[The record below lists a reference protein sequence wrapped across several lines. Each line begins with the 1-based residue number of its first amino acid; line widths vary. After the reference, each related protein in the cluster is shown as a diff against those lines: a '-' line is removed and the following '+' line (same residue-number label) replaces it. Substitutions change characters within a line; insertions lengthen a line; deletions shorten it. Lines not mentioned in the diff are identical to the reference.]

1 MLLLRLM
8 PAIVRAHLEASLS
21 HGNCRSQQ
29 HNSNIIYWSFSEA
42 NMKAGDGTCRV
53 AKIRKRSFKNFSE
66 NSYVIAHGNAFCDL
80 LSDFSSDFLGKRKL

>member
-1 MLLLRLM
+1 
-8 PAIVRAHLEASLS
+8 
-21 HGNCRSQQ
+21 
-29 HNSNIIYWSFSEA
+29 
-42 NMKAGDGTCRV
+42 MKAGDGTSRV